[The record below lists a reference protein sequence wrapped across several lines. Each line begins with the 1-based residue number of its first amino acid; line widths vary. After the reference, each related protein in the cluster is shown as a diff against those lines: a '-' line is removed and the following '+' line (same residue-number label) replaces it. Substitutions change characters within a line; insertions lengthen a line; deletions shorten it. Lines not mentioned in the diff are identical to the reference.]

1 MGEELVIIG
10 GKRGNKKKKKI
21 RKKNKVARNS
31 SFSVLQWS
39 IIQSTRYRYFI

>member
-10 GKRGNKKKKKI
+10 GKRGNKKKKI